1 MFSRRDQVTGSS
13 NPDEAI
19 TADDYRQSLIRDLT
33 FEVIPLKSFDSAF
46 EALPPAAPVS
56 VTCSPV
62 KGIAETMRLTEHVRN
77 AGHTA
82 IPHIAARMV
91 ESENHADEIASW
103 LRSEQIGRMFLVGG
117 DADPAAGPYTDAA
130 HFLRDL
136 LDRGPEL
143 HTVGITSYPDGHS
156 FISDQLLS
164 EALHEKQ
171 AILAEAGVSGYASTQ
186 MCFDEEQIVSWLSS
200 ERENG
205 FSLPVHLGIAG
216 VVERAKLMKMGVR
229 LGIGTSLRFLKKNR
243 RAITQLMSQ
252 ADYDPNTLLEP
263 LSSDLQRLDVTGI
276 HCFTF
281 NQVEATERWRRA
293 VVEDV
298 G

>member
-1 MFSRRDQVTGSS
+1 MFSSNASNLESAGS
-13 NPDEAI
+13 PDG
-19 TADDYRQSLIRDLT
+19 YKKSLIRNLT
-33 FEVIPLKSFDSAF
+33 FEVIPLNSLDTAVA
-46 EALPPAAPVS
+46 ALPDAAPVS

-62 KGIAETMRLTEHVRN
+62 KGIAETMRLTEQVRD

-91 ESENHADEIASW
+91 TSASHVDEIASW
-103 LRSEQIGRMFLVGG
+103 LKTEQIGRMFLVGG
-117 DADPAAGPYTDAA
+117 DADPAEGPYTDAA

-143 HTVGITSYPDGHS
+143 HTVGVTSYPDGHA

-186 MCFDEEQIVSWLSS
+186 MCFDESQIVNWLSN
-200 ERENG
+200 ERANG
-205 FSLPVHLGIAG
+205 FELPVHLGIAG

-229 LGIGTSLRFLKKNR
+229 LGVGTSLRFLKKNR
-243 RAITQLMSQ
+243 KALTKLMSQ
-252 ADYDPNTLLEP
+252 ADYDPSTLLDP
-263 LSSDLQRLDVTGI
+263 LTEDLERLVVTGI

-281 NQVEATERWRRA
+281 NQVEATQRWRQSI
-293 VVEDV
+293 VEDV